1 MGGSVYAPLPNN
13 SQCRSRK
20 PKNSEDLP
28 LTCLKYQASRS
39 VHPSPLPPMAITVK
53 EKNTRKKGSSFQWV
67 ASPPETDAPSFY
79 RDGDRKGNHRIPP
92 YASSAE
98 LSGNC
103 RTIEAANESQAW
115 RSSPVPGWKRCFD
128 VYCIV
133 IGLPLVLPLMALIIF
148 WIRLVS
154 RGPALFRQERIGQDG
169 KRFVLYKFRSMKM
182 NSGTRWHETYLRYLV
197 ESDSPMIKL
206 DLLRDPR
213 LITGG
218 GFLRASG
225 IDELPQL
232 LNVLRGE
239 MSLVGPRP
247 CLPQEYAFF
256 SSTQRE
262 RFRVLP
268 GLTGNWQV
276 NGKNQSTFNEMN
288 VMDIHY
294 VRHASLMLDFGI
306 MMRTPSALL
315 LQMCQTFQQG
325 GGAANWSSGSGIR
338 WRGWSQMHHPTP
350 RPAEM
355 NRLSSRGLKS
365 FGVLR

>member
-1 MGGSVYAPLPNN
+1 MTIA
-13 SQCRSRK
+13 
-20 PKNSEDLP
+20 
-28 LTCLKYQASRS
+28 
-39 VHPSPLPPMAITVK
+39 VK
-53 EKNTRKKGSSFQWV
+53 EKTTRKKGSSQWV
-67 ASPPETDAPSFY
+67 ASPPEADGPPFY
-79 RDGDRKGNHRIPP
+79 RDGDREGNHRIPP
-92 YASSAE
+92 STSSAE

-103 RTIEAANESQAW
+103 RTIGTANENPALP
-115 RSSPVPGWKRCFD
+115 SSPVYGWKRCLD

-133 IGLPLVLPLMALIIF
+133 ISLPLILPLMALIIF

-169 KRFVLYKFRSMKM
+169 KRFVMYKFRSMKM
-182 NSGTRWHETYLRYLV
+182 NCGTGWHETYLRYLV
-197 ESDSPMIKL
+197 KSDSPMIKL

-213 LITGG
+213 LIAGG
-218 GFLRASG
+218 YFLRASG
-225 IDELPQL
+225 IDELPQF

-247 CLPQEYAFF
+247 CLPREYAFF

-294 VRHASLMLDFGI
+294 ARHASLRLDLGI

-315 LQMCQTFQQG
+315 LQMRQTVQHG
-325 GGAANWSSGSGIR
+325 GGTANWSSGFQESCDKAGPKCA
-338 WRGWSQMHHPTP
+338 SQSLGQQ
-350 RPAEM
+350 R
-355 NRLSSRGLKS
+355 
-365 FGVLR
+365 